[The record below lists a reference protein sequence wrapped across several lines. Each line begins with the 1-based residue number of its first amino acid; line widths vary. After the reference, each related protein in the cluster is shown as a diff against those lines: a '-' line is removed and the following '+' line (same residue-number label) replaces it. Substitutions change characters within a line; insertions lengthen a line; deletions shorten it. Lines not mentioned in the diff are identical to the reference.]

1 MQWISPM
8 NEWQIL
14 RILICLIIFSVTVR
28 TPTQENPTLTPI
40 GAAEIVE
47 EVFADEVDQ
56 ILLLSK
62 LEQQMISTT
71 PPYSYTDYVTFALL
85 ASGLTGDQLDG
96 PKQKIDQLIGQ
107 LTNELELRQVSENVV
122 SRSNHILQL
131 LHTFVFE
138 KYDPAQNRINGILN
152 QKTFNCVSSAVFYA
166 VACRKFDIHITG
178 VVTADHS
185 LAQLKL
191 SETAKFD
198 IETTISSGFDPS
210 SKTGILDQFGQL
222 TGFAYVSSK
231 NYRQR
236 KEVGDR
242 QMLALIFSNRYDQLT
257 KEGKLKEA
265 TAALYRAYLL
275 AGDLPFT
282 VNTWENAVNNYVVAL
297 EKEKQSSDTLYAL
310 TRFAKIFPK
319 IKKIRALQYSIYI
332 NWTQT
337 LVKNKNYAQAI
348 ATAEEGLT
356 YFPENQFLRQNLKV
370 ASLERFYLLSK
381 AGDFELAF
389 ALIQRMTDQFPSEKD
404 FEILAVNLVADQAK
418 ISPIASAEK
427 HFLSAIAKFPNN
439 NKLRELFA
447 YRFVKYAETLKAQG
461 QVEEGIDLLDRA
473 RQMDELV
480 LYQSMLLP
488 KLVSMLNNFGLQL
501 LQAKKYSQARTI
513 IEQGLNLDP
522 HSKSLNN
529 NWDVVMLQWAQLA
542 YSKGQLK
549 ESIQILVD
557 GRKKSKKD
565 KRTFNQFI
573 EAYYNEIALRL
584 LDADKIEASITKFKE
599 GLKLLPNS
607 KTLKQNLDFAK
618 SQQK

>member
-1 MQWISPM
+1 M

-337 LVKNKNYAQAI
+337 LVQNKNYVQAI

>member
-1 MQWISPM
+1 M

-28 TPTQENPTLTPI
+28 TPTQENSNLTSI

-85 ASGLTGDQLDG
+85 ASGLTGGQLDG

-131 LHTFVFE
+131 LHTLVFE
-138 KYDPAQNRINGILN
+138 KYDPAQNRIDGILN

-488 KLVSMLNNFGLQL
+488 KLVSMLNNLGLQL

>member
-1 MQWISPM
+1 M

-14 RILICLIIFSVTVR
+14 RILIGLIIFSVTVR
-28 TPTQENPTLTPI
+28 TPTQENSTSISI
-40 GAAEIVE
+40 GAVETVE
-47 EVFADEVDQ
+47 EVFAAEVDQ

-62 LEQQMISTT
+62 LEQEMIFTK
-71 PPYSYTDYVTFALL
+71 PPYSYTDYATFALL
-85 ASGLTGDQLDG
+85 ASGLTQDQLDE
-96 PKQKIDQLIGQ
+96 PKQKIDQLIDQ
-107 LTNELELRQVSENVV
+107 LTNELELRQISENVA

-131 LHTFVFE
+131 LHTLVFE
-138 KYDPAQNRINGILN
+138 KYDPAQNRIDGILN

-265 TAALYRAYLL
+265 TAALYRTYLL
-275 AGDLPFT
+275 ADDLPFT
-282 VNTWENAVNNYVVAL
+282 VNTWENAVNNYIVAL
-297 EKEKQSSDTLYAL
+297 EKEKQSSDALYAL
-310 TRFAKIFPK
+310 ARFAKISPK
-319 IKKIRALQYSIYI
+319 VKKIRALQYSIYI

-337 LVKNKNYAQAI
+337 LIQNKNYAQAI

-370 ASLERFYLLSK
+370 ASLEQFYLLSK

-488 KLVSMLNNFGLQL
+488 KLVSMLNNLGLQL

-573 EAYYNEIALRL
+573 EAYYNETALRL